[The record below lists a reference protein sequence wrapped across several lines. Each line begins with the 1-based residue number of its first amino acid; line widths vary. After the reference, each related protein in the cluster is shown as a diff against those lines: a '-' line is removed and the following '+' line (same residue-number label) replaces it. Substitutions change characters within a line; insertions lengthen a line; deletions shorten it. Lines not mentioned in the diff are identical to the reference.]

1 MKHFYFSLMFQ
12 LKGIEICK
20 DHMKSCNPLK
30 FLKLNPLP
38 LQPSFKFQQLH
49 AVHLFLLVGNYTYSF
64 KPKPMLYLHFFFLNM
79 FKNLFFKIRFSNP
92 QDVYLCCISKNYL
105 HCWTLG
111 NLNATSVPLASSNY
125 VFHKTKKKQQ
135 LTKHPQSP

>member
-20 DHMKSCNPLK
+20 DYMESCNPLK

-49 AVHLFLLVGNYTYSF
+49 VVHLFLLVGNYTFSF
-64 KPKPMLYLHFFFLNM
+64 KPKPILYLHFFFFSKYVQEFIFQNQVFKSPGCIPLLYFKELSSLLNP
-79 FKNLFFKIRFSNP
+79 RQP
-92 QDVYLCCISKNYL
+92 
-105 HCWTLG
+105 
-111 NLNATSVPLASSNY
+111 
-125 VFHKTKKKQQ
+125 
-135 LTKHPQSP
+135 